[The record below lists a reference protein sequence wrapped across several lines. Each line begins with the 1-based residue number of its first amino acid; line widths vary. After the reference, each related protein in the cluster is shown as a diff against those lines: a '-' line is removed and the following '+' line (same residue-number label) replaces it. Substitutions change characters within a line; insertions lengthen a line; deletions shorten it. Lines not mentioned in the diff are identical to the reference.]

1 VSYPSGLHVV
11 EHAPRT
17 GGGEPAPLVVLVHGS
32 LDRSDSF
39 NRAVRRMPELRVVTY
54 DRRAYQRSRGAG
66 APRGLGGHIDDLL
79 AVVGEATGGS
89 GGATAVGHSFG
100 GDVVIGA
107 AIAEPGAFASIGAF
121 EPPMPWLG
129 FRRDGVVPGSAAD
142 RGGAGGGVRVSR
154 PGGPRWTPMADDPGV
169 EAERFFRRM
178 VGEDSWERL
187 PESGRAGRR
196 ADGAA
201 LVDDL
206 RGLRGPAPFDVWSLG
221 VPAVFGRGGPHSGTH
236 HRAAVA
242 WLVDH
247 VTGSRLV
254 EIEGAGHGAHL
265 SHPDGFAAFV
275 RAAVAAGRRHP
286 EGELEG
292 AVS

>member
-1 VSYPSGLHVV
+1 VV
-11 EHAPRT
+11 EHAPRVAD
-17 GGGEPAPLVVLVHGS
+17 GGSSGQLVVLVHGS

-39 NRAVRRMPELRVVTY
+39 NRALRRMPELRVITY
-54 DRRAYQRSRGAG
+54 DRRAYQRSRPAG

-79 AVVGEATGGS
+79 AVVDQATGGS

-129 FRRDGVVPGSAAD
+129 FRRDRVVPESPA
-142 RGGAGGGVRVSR
+142 AGGSTGVA
-154 PGGPRWTPMADDPGV
+154 PGSGVIGPDRPRWTPLADDPGV

-178 VGEDSWERL
+178 VGEGSWERL
-187 PESGRAGRR
+187 PASGRAGRR

-206 RGLRGPAPFDVWSLG
+206 RGLRGPTPFDVRALA
-221 VPAVFGRGGPHSGTH
+221 VPAVFGRGGPQSGAH
-236 HRAAVA
+236 HRDAVA

-247 VTGSRLV
+247 VAGSRLV
-254 EIEGAGHGAHL
+254 EIDGAGHGAHL
-265 SHPDGFAAFV
+265 SHPDAFAAFV
-275 RAAVAAGRRHP
+275 RAAMAAGRREP
-286 EGELEG
+286 EDDLEDE
-292 AVS
+292 AS

>member
-1 VSYPSGLHVV
+1 MPYPSGLHVV
-11 EHAPRT
+11 EHEPRVGDT
-17 GGGEPAPLVVLVHGS
+17 GSPGRLVVLVHGS

-39 NRAVRRMPELRVVTY
+39 NRAVRRLPELRVVTY

-66 APRGLGGHIDDLL
+66 TPRGIGGHIDDLL
-79 AVVGEATGGS
+79 AVVDEATGGA

-107 AIAEPGAFASIGAF
+107 AIAEPSAFASIGAY

-129 FRRDGVVPGSAAD
+129 FRRDGVVPGSPD
-142 RGGAGGGVRVSR
+142 GGGPSPEDPERRGGE
-154 PGGPRWTPMADDPGV
+154 PDGPRWTPLADDPAV

-178 VGEDSWERL
+178 VGEGSWERL
-187 PESGRAGRR
+187 PESGRADRR

-221 VPAVFGRGGPHSGTH
+221 VPAVFGRGGPQSGTH
-236 HRAAVA
+236 HRQAVA
-242 WLVDH
+242 WLAHH
-247 VTGSRLV
+247 VAGSTMV
-254 EIEGAGHGAHL
+254 EIDGAGHGAHL
-265 SHPDGFAAFV
+265 SHPDAFADFV
-275 RAAVAAGRRHP
+275 RSAVAAGRREP
-286 EGELEG
+286 EG
-292 AVS
+292 ATS